1 MKSILAVVTDKHA
14 GHLLGLCNPNVR
26 LHQIG
31 HDGEIREYTPALTDS
46 QVFLWDVQ
54 TEIVE
59 YAVRLANGC
68 PIDVLD
74 VADPTHGKAY
84 PEQTISTRTDDQI
97 EIAVSN
103 WEPWFTLPNLRYV
116 RLLTGTGLHEMGEG
130 STVIRIAETLRFKY
144 SFDGISVYHHG
155 LIKSDGVAIDVAHHG
170 PNAGKRY
177 WLGGN
182 VAKFY
187 LQDIMMWEVAR
198 GERPPDLVLRGHR
211 HQVVNVV
218 TTLLTPKMNDYYE
231 SRLIVVP
238 PLCMMSDHARK
249 VTESKYLVTVGGVLF
264 VIEDGVLSRP
274 IFVMHTID
282 VRTEDVW
289 KPDRI

>member
-1 MKSILAVVTDKHA
+1 
-14 GHLLGLCNPNVR
+14 
-26 LHQIG
+26 
-31 HDGEIREYTPALTDS
+31 
-46 QVFLWDVQ
+46 
-54 TEIVE
+54 
-59 YAVRLANGC
+59 
-68 PIDVLD
+68 
-74 VADPTHGKAY
+74 
-84 PEQTISTRTDDQI
+84 
-97 EIAVSN
+97 
-103 WEPWFTLPNLRYV
+103 
-116 RLLTGTGLHEMGEG
+116 MGEG

-289 KPDRI
+289 KPDRT